1 MTDLQ
6 KNREE
11 ILSDIAEAATTYGR
25 NATDITLMAVSKT
38 HPFQAM
44 EELFACGQLVFGENR
59 VQEAQQKLPSE
70 RPHGMQLHLIGHL
83 QTNKAKK
90 ALELFDAID
99 SVDSLKLALKL
110 ENLAFKPLPV
120 LLELKTAPEESKS
133 GFEDEHALFHALETI
148 ASFSKVCVKGLMTIG
163 PLSGSEK
170 EMREAFALLRTT
182 AERAKQRFP
191 DLDFSTLSMGMS
203 NDYRY
208 AIAEGSTLIRVGTR
222 LFGPREG

>member
-1 MTDLQ
+1 VTDLQ

-11 ILSDIAEAATTYGR
+11 ILSDIAKAASTYGR
-25 NATDITLMAVSKT
+25 NARDITLMAVSKT

-59 VQEAQQKLPSE
+59 VQEAQEKLPSE
-70 RPHGMQLHLIGHL
+70 RPQGMRIHLIGHL

-99 SVDSLKLALKL
+99 SVDSLACKS
-110 ENLAFKPLPV
+110 LPI

-133 GFEDEHALFHALETI
+133 GFEDEHALFQALETI
-148 ASFSKVCVKGLMTIG
+148 SSFNKVSVKGLMTIG
-163 PLSGSEK
+163 PLAGSETEIRK
-170 EMREAFALLRTT
+170 AFALLRTT

-191 DLDFSTLSMGMS
+191 ELDFSSLSMGMS
-203 NDYRY
+203 SDYRY

>member
-1 MTDLQ
+1 MTDIQ

-11 ILSDIAEAATTYGR
+11 LLYDMADAAYTYGR
-25 NATDITLMAVSKT
+25 NLEDITLMAVSKT

-59 VQEAQQKLPSE
+59 VQEAQQKLPPE
-70 RPHGMQLHLIGHL
+70 RPEGMQIHLIGHL

-99 SVDSLKLALKL
+99 SVDSLKLAQKL
-110 ENLAFKPLPV
+110 ESLASKPIPI

-133 GFEDEHALFHALETI
+133 GFEDEHALFQALETL
-148 ASFSKVCVKGLMTIG
+148 ASYTKVRIKGLMTIG
-163 PLSGSEK
+163 PLAGSETEIRK
-170 EMREAFALLRTT
+170 AFALLRTT
-182 AERAKQRFP
+182 AERAKERFP
-191 DLDFSTLSMGMS
+191 DLDFTTLSMGMS
-203 NDYRY
+203 YDYRY

-222 LFGPREG
+222 LFGRREG

>member
-1 MTDLQ
+1 VTDLQ

-11 ILSDIAEAATTYGR
+11 ILSDIAKAASTYGR
-25 NATDITLMAVSKT
+25 NARDITLMAVSKT

-59 VQEAQQKLPSE
+59 VQEAQEKLPSE
-70 RPHGMQLHLIGHL
+70 RPQGMRIHLIGHL
-83 QTNKAKK
+83 QINKAKK

-110 ENLAFKPLPV
+110 ESLACKSLPI

-133 GFEDEHALFHALETI
+133 GFEDEHALFQALETI
-148 ASFSKVCVKGLMTIG
+148 SSFNKVSVKGLMTIG
-163 PLSGSEK
+163 PLAGSETEIRK
-170 EMREAFALLRTT
+170 AFALLRTT

-191 DLDFSTLSMGMS
+191 ELDFSTLSMGMS
-203 NDYRY
+203 SDYRY

>member
-11 ILSDIAEAATTYGR
+11 ILSDIAKAASTYGR
-25 NATDITLMAVSKT
+25 NARDITLMAVSKT

-59 VQEAQQKLPSE
+59 VQEAQEKLPSE
-70 RPHGMQLHLIGHL
+70 RPQGMRIHLIGHL

-99 SVDSLKLALKL
+99 SVDSLACKS
-110 ENLAFKPLPV
+110 LPI

-133 GFEDEHALFHALETI
+133 GFEDEHALFQALETI
-148 ASFSKVCVKGLMTIG
+148 SSFNKVSVKGLMTIG
-163 PLSGSEK
+163 PLAGSETEIRK
-170 EMREAFALLRTT
+170 AFALLRTT

-191 DLDFSTLSMGMS
+191 ELDFSSLSMGMS
-203 NDYRY
+203 SDYRY